1 MSDFRKGLIVGMLII
16 IGCGVFVANTSD
28 NDVNRYTYHNE
39 GGYSLMLDTKSGT
52 LYVHGDKNDRKE
64 WRILKELAK

>member
-1 MSDFRKGLIVGMLII
+1 MNDFKKGLLVGISII

-52 LYVHGDKNDRKE
+52 LYVHGVKDDGKE
-64 WRILKELAK
+64 WRILKELTK